1 MRCPGRRG
9 APSAVPAKPGEPSW
23 GCKCIRLRSEDRH
36 EEGKEDMDAF
46 ERIPVDVRWK
56 LAAREVSALPLA
68 YRRAIRDGADDQLY
82 NEIEREVW
90 RERGR
95 EAGVIAR
102 AFGMPLGNAREVAEA
117 FAAATRVLFGP
128 EYRYEVRESVPGEAV
143 LTVRKCAMTAR
154 AKELGENPLAV
165 CNACHAYAK
174 AAIPGLNPDCTLK
187 YLSAI
192 CAGDGTCS
200 IVVRPARRE

>member
-1 MRCPGRRG
+1 
-9 APSAVPAKPGEPSW
+9 
-23 GCKCIRLRSEDRH
+23 
-36 EEGKEDMDAF
+36 MDVF

-82 NEIEREVW
+82 NEIERAVW
-90 RERGR
+90 REQGR

-117 FAAATRVLFGP
+117 FAAATGVLFGP
-128 EYRYEVRESVPGEAV
+128 EYRYEVKDSAPDEAI
-143 LTVRKCAMTAR
+143 LTVRKCAMTTR
-154 AKELGENPLAV
+154 AKEQGENPLAV
-165 CNACHAYAK
+165 CNACHAYSK
-174 AAIPGLNPDCTLK
+174 AAIPDLNRDYTLK
-187 YLSAI
+187 YRSAI